1 MLMHPQIVPRRCH
14 CMDIGAAARVDSSCT
29 CSCMRACLRL
39 NAAHQ
44 HGCTH
49 HYGISNYCCR
59 HTCVSSQPHSKLYS
73 SPIAPLIWIFNGG
86 STFNFAIVFLCE
98 LVISSRFVCSVLT
111 EIFFYTLTIFIL
123 CPCIYDMCWYFSAL
137 LNAFVYHTLWI
148 YHVIARIIFWIIIF
162 ETWCKIYELSKFCIF

>member
-1 MLMHPQIVPRRCH
+1 MDSMLMHPQIVPRRCH
-14 CMDIGAAARVDSSCT
+14 CMDIGAAARVGRSCT
-29 CSCMRACLRL
+29 CSCMCACLRL

-49 HYGISNYCCR
+49 HYGFSNYCCR

-98 LVISSRFVCSVLT
+98 LVVSSRFVW
-111 EIFFYTLTIFIL
+111 IFFIHWQYLFYVYVYMTCVDIF
-123 CPCIYDMCWYFSAL
+123 L
-137 LNAFVYHTLWI
+137 L
-148 YHVIARIIFWIIIF
+148 
-162 ETWCKIYELSKFCIF
+162 